1 MKTKRIQQKL
11 LQWYGVN
18 HRILPFRES
27 SDAYRIWVSEVMLQ
41 QTQIIT
47 MIPYYNRFMEAF
59 PSVFDLAQAS
69 EDDVYKLWAG
79 LGYYSRARNLLRCA
93 KEIVESHGGKFP
105 TDYKEALK
113 LPGVGP
119 YTAGAVLSIAYNL
132 KHPAVDGNV
141 MRVIARL
148 YNISDDIAIPK
159 TKKIFEEKV
168 QSILPDDV
176 RHFNQAIMELGA
188 LVCTPTNPRCKECP
202 VRAQCQAY
210 ELGLQDDLPIKSK
223 KAKNKV
229 SHMGVGILNYQDKIL
244 FIKNDKGLLSGLWG
258 LPIVEGHNQTDAK
271 KNLLKAV
278 DQGYNLNI
286 GETNKLGEV
295 THIFTHKT
303 WKMLVYEIDVT
314 LKEVN
319 SFKETEEIYE
329 GKHVRWI
336 EKDEIGN
343 YAISTAFQ
351 KVLDKLCYNDKVE

>member
-1 MKTKRIQQKL
+1 MTTKLIQQKL
-11 LQWYGVN
+11 LKWYSIN
-18 HRILPFRES
+18 HRILPFRENN
-27 SDAYRIWVSEVMLQ
+27 DPYRIWVSEVMLQ

-47 MIPYYNRFMEAF
+47 VIPYYNRFMEVF
-59 PSVFDLAQAS
+59 PTVIDLAKAT
-69 EDDVYKLWAG
+69 EDEVYKLWAG
-79 LGYYSRARNLLRCA
+79 LGYYSRARNLLKCA
-93 KEIVESHGGKFP
+93 KEIVAFHQGEFP

-113 LPGVGP
+113 LPGIGP

-141 MRVIARL
+141 MRVMSRI

-188 LVCTPTNPRCKECP
+188 LVCTPTNPKCRECP

-210 ELGLQDDLPIKSK
+210 KLDIQDELPIKSK
-223 KAKNKV
+223 KAKNKIT
-229 SHMGVGILNYQDKIL
+229 HMGVGILNHQDKIL

-258 LPIVEGHNQTDAK
+258 LPAVEGPNQIQAK
-271 KNLLKAV
+271 KSLFKEVEQEYKLEIKKS
-278 DQGYNLNI
+278 
-286 GETNKLGEV
+286 NKLGEV

-303 WKMLVYEIDVT
+303 WKMLIYEIDVT
-314 LKEVN
+314 LKDAS
-319 SFKETEEIYE
+319 SFKEAEEVYE
-329 GKHVRWI
+329 GKSVLWL
-336 EKDEIGN
+336 EKDEISN

-351 KVLDKLCYNDKVE
+351 KVLDKLCYNNKM